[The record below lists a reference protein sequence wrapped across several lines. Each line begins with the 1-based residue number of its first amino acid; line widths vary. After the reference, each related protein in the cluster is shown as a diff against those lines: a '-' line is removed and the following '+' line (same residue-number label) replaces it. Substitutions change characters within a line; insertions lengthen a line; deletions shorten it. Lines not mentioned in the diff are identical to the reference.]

1 MEIDYSTAIVFA
13 SSEDMAMRWFLGI
26 LVLSCCGH
34 AATVTA
40 QDAVAERPHDVG
52 WLSEV
57 TTAPQSPLLEN
68 PGTLHPI
75 LQRSDGSE
83 VFSLEGWTGLRASI
97 REQWMTFLGPMPE
110 FSESSFQVLKETQEN
125 GFARQLIQYQSEPGQ
140 FVQAYLLIPDS
151 GAGSGKSKL
160 PGIVAL
166 HQTTDASIDEIAGVS
181 GRDAMQMGRKL
192 AQEGYVVI
200 CPRCFLWQ
208 DVSSLNEAVAKHR
221 QRHPNTTGMA
231 KMLHDA
237 KRATDVLAGL
247 KNVDS
252 NRIGAIG
259 HSLGAKEVLYLAA
272 FDERIKAAVSSE
284 GGLGYRT
291 TNWDAPWYLGEA
303 IRDPEFPLNH
313 HQLLALIA
321 PRPFLIVGGES
332 GPGAADGDRSWV
344 IMNSALPAWNLYPGP
359 VRLGLL
365 NHHLGHSVP
374 EEVFEKISEWLRV
387 YLD

>member
-1 MEIDYSTAIVFA
+1 M
-13 SSEDMAMRWFLGI
+13 
-26 LVLSCCGH
+26 LVLSTCG
-34 AATVTA
+34 AAAIGTA
-40 QDAVAERPHDVG
+40 QTAVTGRPNDVA

-57 TTAPQSPLLEN
+57 TTAPQSASLEN
-68 PGTLHPI
+68 PGKFLPI
-75 LQRSDGSE
+75 LKRRDGDE
-83 VFSLEGWTGLRASI
+83 VDSLEGWRELRNSV
-97 REQWMTFLGPMPE
+97 REQWVKFLGPMPE
-110 FSESSFQVLKETQEN
+110 FSETSFQVLKETREA
-125 GFARQLIQYQSEPGQ
+125 GFVRQLIQYQSEPGQ

-151 GAGSGKSKL
+151 DAGSANSKL

-181 GRDAMQMGRKL
+181 GRNAMQIGRKL
-192 AQEGYVVI
+192 ALEGYVVI

-231 KMLHDA
+231 KMLYDA
-237 KRATDVLAGL
+237 KRATDVVAGL
-247 KNVDS
+247 DSVDS

-284 GGLGYRT
+284 GGLGFRT
-291 TNWDAPWYLGEA
+291 TNWDASWYLGEA
-303 IRDPEFPLNH
+303 VRDPDFPLNH

-321 PRPFLIVGGES
+321 PRPFLVVGGES

-344 IMNSALPAWNLYPGP
+344 VMNAALPVWNLYPPP

-365 NHHLGHSVP
+365 NHHQGHSIPDDVSG
-374 EEVFEKISEWLRV
+374 KMSEWLRA
-387 YLD
+387 YLK

>member
-1 MEIDYSTAIVFA
+1 
-13 SSEDMAMRWFLGI
+13 MRWFLGI
-26 LVLSCCGH
+26 LVLSCCGY
-34 AATVTA
+34 AATGTA
-40 QDAVAERPHDVG
+40 QDAAAERPVDVE

-57 TTAPQSPLLEN
+57 TTAPQSPSLEN

-75 LQRSDGSE
+75 LKRSDGSE
-83 VFSLEGWTGLRASI
+83 VSSLEGWTGLRASI

-110 FSESSFQVLKETQEN
+110 FSESSFQVLRETQEN

-140 FVQAYLLIPDS
+140 LVQAYLLLPDAALNS
-151 GAGSGKSKL
+151 GRPKL

-181 GRDAMQMGRKL
+181 GRDAMQIGRKL
-192 AQEGYVVI
+192 ALEGYVVI

-247 KNVDS
+247 DNVDPK
-252 NRIGAIG
+252 RIGAIG

-272 FDERIKAAVSSE
+272 FDQRISAAVSSE
-284 GGLGYRT
+284 GGLGFRT

-303 IRDPEFPLNH
+303 IRAPEFPLNH

-321 PRPFLIVGGES
+321 PRPFLVVGGES

-344 IMNSALPAWNLYPGP
+344 IMNAALPAWSLYPSP
-359 VRLGLL
+359 ARLGLL
-365 NHHLGHSVP
+365 NHHQGHSIP
-374 EEVFEKISEWLRV
+374 DEVYVKMSEWLRV
-387 YLD
+387 YLQ